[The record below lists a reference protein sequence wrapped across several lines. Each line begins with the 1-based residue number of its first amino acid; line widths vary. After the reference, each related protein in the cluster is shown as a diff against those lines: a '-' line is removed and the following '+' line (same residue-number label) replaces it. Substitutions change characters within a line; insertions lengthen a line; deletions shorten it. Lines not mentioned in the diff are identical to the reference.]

1 MKKLFLLLLLFLT
14 NNVFSQEKY
23 TFDYY
28 TLYEYKAD
36 LSDTKNNKELNFSNS
51 NDNGYLLT
59 ILLKKDT
66 IFSAV
71 LTDYKNS
78 KINIYKD
85 SKHNNTI
92 NDVKLFNNINSFP
105 YSLEN
110 CLKSKK
116 YSYKVNYTDTID
128 KKIISIEKISK
139 RKRTVSKSF
148 FEMEPTTITKNQE
161 YNFPILATP
170 LWCQKFNLVNEDL
183 IKKSYFVENN
193 KTIHIRTLKEIQK
206 TDLTLIVTAAK
217 NNIK

>member
-1 MKKLFLLLLLFLT
+1 MKRLFLLLLLFLT

-28 TLYEYKAD
+28 TVYEYKAD
-36 LSDTKNNKELNFSNS
+36 LNDNKNEKEINFSNS

-92 NDVKLFNNINSFP
+92 NDVKLFNNVISHS

-116 YSYKVNYTDTID
+116 YSYQVNYTDTID
-128 KKIISIEKISK
+128 KKIISIKKINK
-139 RKRTVSKSF
+139 RKKTVIKSF
-148 FEMEPTTITKNQE
+148 FEMEPSQIAKNQQ
-161 YNFPILATP
+161 YNFPVLATP

-206 TDLTLIVTAAK
+206 IDLTLIVTAAK
-217 NNIK
+217 KTI

>member
-1 MKKLFLLLLLFLT
+1 MKRLFLLFLLLLI
-14 NNVFSQEKY
+14 NNAFSQDKY

-36 LSDTKNNKELNFSNS
+36 LNDSKKHKELNFSNS

-59 ILLKKDT
+59 VLLKKDT

-85 SKHNNTI
+85 SKHKNTI
-92 NDVKLFNNINSFP
+92 NDVKLFNNVDSYP

-110 CLKSKK
+110 CLKAKK
-116 YSYKVNYTDTID
+116 YSYEVDYTDTID
-128 KKIISIEKISK
+128 KKTISIKIINK
-139 RKRTVSKSF
+139 RKKLVSKCF
-148 FEMEPTTITKNQE
+148 FETEPSDITKNQQ
-161 YNFPILATP
+161 YNFPVLATP
-170 LWCQKFNLVNEDL
+170 LWCQKFSFANENL

-206 TDLTLIVTAAK
+206 TDFTLIVTAAK
-217 NNIK
+217 KIL